1 MVGLQTDNTHTYTHT
16 RMHTHTHT
24 HTNTSLLLLLPSL
37 LLLFAVDIIAVAVD
51 VIAHTHTHT
60 HTHPHTRAH
69 THTHTHTSTN
79 THHLATVLAVKCPAD
94 TVVMTNETQEGREQ
108 GNTTKR
114 KIQKEGN
121 LENLRDRNS
130 EKGEAKA
137 KQSKARDQNQAKW
150 IQNQKINRNAKRK
163 EQRK

>member
-1 MVGLQTDNTHTYTHT
+1 MFRKWWVCQLLSFRKFKQYTYT
-16 RMHTHTHT
+16 HTHTHT
-24 HTNTSLLLLLPSL
+24 HTYT
-37 LLLFAVDIIAVAVD
+37 
-51 VIAHTHTHT
+51 HTHTHT
-60 HTHPHTRAH
+60 HTHPHTH
-69 THTHTHTSTN
+69 

-150 IQNQKINRNAKRK
+150 IQNQKITRMQRENYRENNKTIHKKTTGMQTNRLECSGSGWFAN
-163 EQRK
+163 